1 MQELYS
7 LSLEELD
14 SQIRAETASMS
25 WPSVQEALD
34 LAYKAHEGQMRTASE
49 RPYIV
54 HPIRVALIL
63 LRVAEQK
70 NPAIICAGLL
80 HDVLEDSDVSEE
92 EIERKFGS
100 QVLDLVL
107 SLTHPLLKE
116 GETKFERNKKMF
128 ENMRWHG
135 RDTHIIKSADR
146 LDNLFT
152 ATQAIKSARLNE
164 YLIESEEYLLPLTLA
179 SNTALYHALNEA
191 IQKLKLSRPET

>member
-14 SQIRAETASMS
+14 GRLRDGTASMS
-25 WPSVQEALD
+25 WPPVSDAID
-34 LAYKAHEGQMRTASE
+34 LAYKAHEGQLRMASE

-63 LRVAEQK
+63 LELAEQK
-70 NPAIICAGLL
+70 NPAIICAALL
-80 HDVLEDSDVSEE
+80 HDVLEDSDIEE
-92 EIERKFGS
+92 DEIEGRFGS
-100 QVLDLVL
+100 QVLELVL
-107 SLTHPLLKE
+107 SLTHPALNE

-146 LDNLFT
+146 LDNLST
-152 ATQAIKSARLNE
+152 ATQALESKRLAE
-164 YLIESEEYLLPLTLA
+164 YLVESEEYLLPLTLA